1 MTCSRRKLLSR
12 AQRQATILQ
21 GAATAFATKG
31 FASTGMEEVAA
42 ASGISKEIV
51 YRHFASKDELYR
63 AVLDAT
69 VQTLQTEFAGAR
81 QQFQSG
87 VGIRAL
93 LAVGRASPHALRL
106 LLVHAAR
113 EPEFADY
120 AHDVRARVIS
130 WVLQRRGHSDPLF
143 RRWAVEVA
151 VSHTWNAVLTWLD
164 LGDPSR
170 DEEFARRCLAGVNAL
185 WEAWN
190 APVVEPTDECFM
202 GGLLSAGAETGKG
215 QLPMGGLARVRTE
228 L

>member
-1 MTCSRRKLLSR
+1 MTCSRRNLLSR

-31 FASTGMEEVAA
+31 FAGTGMEEVAA
-42 ASGISKEIV
+42 ASGITKEIV

-69 VQTLQTEFAGAR
+69 VQTLQAEFARAGQEFPSGA
-81 QQFQSG
+81 
-87 VGIRAL
+87 GIRAL
-93 LAVGRASPHALRL
+93 LAVGRAHPDALRL

-113 EPEFADY
+113 EPEFEDY
-120 AHDVRARVIS
+120 AHEVRSRVIN
-130 WVLQRRGHSDPLF
+130 WVLQRRGHADPLF

-170 DEEFARRCLAGVNAL
+170 DEEFARRCIAGVNAL

-190 APVVEPTDECFM
+190 APV
-202 GGLLSAGAETGKG
+202 GGESD
-215 QLPMGGLARVRTE
+215 
-228 L
+228 

>member
-1 MTCSRRKLLSR
+1 MTCARRKLLSR

-31 FASTGMEEVAA
+31 FAGTGMEEVAA
-42 ASGISKEIV
+42 ASGITKEIV
-51 YRHFASKDELYR
+51 YRHFASKEELYR
-63 AVLDAT
+63 EVLDTT
-69 VQTLQTEFAGAR
+69 VQTLQAKFALAS
-81 QQFQSG
+81 QEFQSG
-87 VGIRAL
+87 AGMRAL
-93 LAVGRASPHALRL
+93 LAVGRAHPDALRL

-120 AHDVRARVIS
+120 AHDVRARVIK

-190 APVVEPTDECFM
+190 APV
-202 GGLLSAGAETGKG
+202 AEE
-215 QLPMGGLARVRTE
+215 RD
-228 L
+228 